1 MLFQMGQPSS
11 NQVFGELTEKQ
22 REALG
27 LAANGLTSKE
37 IARELGISP
46 HSVDKRIDTVRAQLD
61 SIPRHRLVREYRR
74 WDTGCES
81 ITGDPIPLTG
91 DRDFTADLSSQPEGD
106 TLLFNDAL
114 TFDGPLEWERE
125 PAWLH
130 RGVKPSDLG
139 AGGRLMLVVAG
150 AFLFAAAFVLVA
162 ASGNVLVD
170 LLS

>member
-1 MLFQMGQPSS
+1 MGLQSS
-11 NQVFGELTEKQ
+11 DQVFGELTEKQ

-61 SIPRHRLVREYRR
+61 SMPRHRLVREFRR

-81 ITGDPIPLTG
+81 ITGDPFPLTG
-91 DRDFTADLSSQPEGD
+91 DRDFGADLSSQPEGD
-106 TLLFNDAL
+106 TLLFSDAL

-130 RGVKPSDLG
+130 RGVTPSDLG